1 MNANADMIATMTMQK
16 PIAFFQGQF
25 VSLQDARISVM
36 THAFLY
42 GTAVFEG
49 IRAYHNSQNDD
60 VYVFRA
66 AEHYE
71 RFLKSCAL
79 LTIDLHRTIPELV
92 DITLELLRR
101 NEFHQDVYIR
111 PIGYKSAM
119 RIGLKLDDEND
130 FVVFAV
136 PMESY
141 FNRQRPLSMMTSSW
155 RRVEDNAIP
164 ARGKVNG
171 SYVNLALAA
180 HEARKSGFDE
190 AILLNEDGSVSEA
203 AGMNL
208 FLVRKGRLITP
219 TVTDNVL
226 EGITRDTVFQ
236 VATDLSIP
244 FEERTVDRSELYA
257 ADEVFLCGTG
267 AEVAGVG
274 AIDYRKIS
282 DGNTGPI
289 TTRIQSLYFSTVRGG
304 EEKYRHWLAPIWNQ
318 QFV

>member
-1 MNANADMIATMTMQK
+1 MQK
-16 PIAFFQGQF
+16 PIAYFQGQF
-25 VSLQDARISVM
+25 VPLQDARIPVM

-49 IRAYHNSQNDD
+49 IRAYHNTTNND
-60 VYVFRA
+60 VYIFRC

-71 RFLKSCAL
+71 RLLKSCSL
-79 LTIDLHRTIPELV
+79 LTVDLHRTIPELV
-92 DITLELLRR
+92 DITVELLRK
-101 NEFHQDVYIR
+101 NEFRQDVYIR
-111 PIGYKSAM
+111 PIGYKSAT

-141 FNRQRPLSMMTSSW
+141 FNRQRPLNMMTSSW

-219 TVTDNVL
+219 PVTDNVL

-236 VATDLSIP
+236 IARDLSIP
-244 FEERTVDRSELYA
+244 YDERTVDRSELYA
-257 ADEVFLCGTG
+257 SDEVFLCGTG
-267 AEVAGVG
+267 AEVAGIG
-274 AIDYRKIS
+274 TIDHRKIS
-282 DGNTGPI
+282 DGNTGPV
-289 TTRIQSLYFSTVRGG
+289 TTRIQTLYFSAVRGT
-304 EEKYRHWLAPIWNQ
+304 EEKYRRWLNPVWNQ